1 MSALKSAVNNVRGGR
16 ERFDWSSKT
25 NHPPTLTVCIKR
37 HCSVTPLPGWI
48 CTDLHPT
55 VPQGMSRSSSLPF
68 VRSFSAESPSS
79 SFSDSR
85 VNGAELKE
93 GAAQPPLGRP
103 PPEPPDPEMTLGQ
116 ENNETDHQRLQRH
129 ELMGRTTPHPVTPM
143 IRPPLRSL
151 SLNSPRERIHQL
163 PIKFLAEFPPYQSI
177 SCTKVVTTINS
188 KQPPLRLDS
197 RSQRTSRD
205 SLLPSTPPTS
215 VQAFSIPVS
224 EVTKTHANNEMVLC
238 NSCAILTPF
247 LPMPESN
254 SPRKELVLLSDAL
267 LTPLYTSVYQLHRS
281 QIALNGRSQHL
292 CKRQQHTAMGRQT
305 IVDNSLYIQQC
316 IIRQGAWRIDDKVK
330 APISIYMGSRQ
341 YEYEQLIDSHPVA
354 RCILDRFRS
363 NFRAYR
369 GDIEKRRKKPQKEIA
384 AKQCT
389 TPRAILLPHWMD
401 SSTERLECAFAEQ
414 FQTSIFIAGP
424 WACGCD
430 ITIPILAVML
440 FRSAF
445 GVSILLEHFVNSC
458 CHHCHPHSH
467 RVQQMVIKLKEA
479 HDNICVKLDTYH
491 RKHKKLSSHNCECP
505 TENLA
510 AMCNDLN
517 IVYEVFPTEE
527 TENWLIEYPHFV
539 EIHLQPHRLG
549 KIRISCLYMQI
560 PPYCFAVPLLKSDGS
575 RDERSCHLLQSHF
588 KQIVL
593 KINTQ
598 LLVKQNR
605 FFERKPELRNK
616 ENLGLIYPYHFDCE
630 AECRHLHIT
639 IDTRVE

>member
-1 MSALKSAVNNVRGGR
+1 MR
-16 ERFDWSSKT
+16 ERDLIGQVKT
-25 NHPPTLTVCIKR
+25 NHPPTLTVCIKG

-68 VRSFSAESPSS
+68 IRSFSAESPSS

-93 GAAQPPLGRP
+93 GAAQPLLGRP
-103 PPEPPDPEMTLGQ
+103 PPEPPDPEMIPGQ
-116 ENNETDHQRLQRH
+116 ENNETDQRRLRQH
-129 ELMGRTTPHPVTPM
+129 ELMGRTAPHPATPTV
-143 IRPPLRSL
+143 RQPLRSL
-151 SLNSPRERIHQL
+151 SLNSPRESIHQSR
-163 PIKFLAEFPPYQSI
+163 SI
-177 SCTKVVTTINS
+177 SCTKVATPINS

-197 RSQRTSRD
+197 RSQRTSQG
-205 SLLPSTPPTS
+205 SLLPSTPPIS
-215 VQAFSIPVS
+215 VQAFSTSVS
-224 EVTKTHANNEMVLC
+224 EVTKTHAHNEMVLC

-247 LPMPESN
+247 LPTPDSD
-254 SPRKELVLLSDAL
+254 SPKLCRKELLLLSDAL
-267 LTPLYTSVYQLHRS
+267 PTPLSMSVSQLHRS
-281 QIALNGRSQHL
+281 QIALNSRSQHL
-292 CKRQQHTAMGRQT
+292 CECQHRTAMHQP

-316 IIRQGAWRIDDKVK
+316 IIRQGAWKIDDKVK
-330 APISIYMGSRQ
+330 APISIYMESCQ
-341 YEYEQLIDSHPVA
+341 NEYEPLIDSHPVA
-354 RCILDRFRS
+354 RCILDRFRR

-369 GDIEKRRKKPQKEIA
+369 GDIEKRRKKPQKEVA

-389 TPRAILLPHWMD
+389 TPRGKLLTHWMD
-401 SSTERLECAFAEQ
+401 SSTERLECAFAEK
-414 FQTSIFIAGP
+414 FQTSISIAGP

-445 GVSILLEHFVNSC
+445 GVSVSLEHFVNSC
-458 CHHCHPHSH
+458 CHRCHPFSH
-467 RVQQMVIKLKEA
+467 RVQWTLIKLKEA
-479 HDNICVKLDTYH
+479 HDNICVKLDTYY
-491 RKHKKLSSHNCECP
+491 RKHKKLSGHSCECP
-505 TENLA
+505 TEDIA

-517 IVYEVFPTEE
+517 IIYKVFPTEE

-539 EIHLQPHRLG
+539 EIHLRPHSLG
-549 KIRISCLYMQI
+549 KIHILCLYMQI
-560 PPYCFAVPLLKSDGS
+560 PPFCFAVPLFKSDGS
-575 RDERSCHLLQSHF
+575 QDERSCHLLESHF

-605 FFERKPELRNK
+605 FFEKKPELRNN

-630 AECRHLHIT
+630 AECRHLRIT